1 MAVEV
6 KIPSVGESV
15 AEVTLAS
22 WLVEDGAYVEMDEPI
37 CELETDKASQ
47 ELFAEAA
54 GNITHKVSEGDNL
67 EIGALIAEID
77 DSVAEPASEAVT
89 ENKVSPEP
97 DAKQESKVAVS
108 NSDNYATGHPSPA
121 AAKVLAEKGIDVAN
135 VKGTG
140 VDGRITKE
148 DALAAKKET
157 KESKKVNTVDV
168 SANLSET
175 RQESRLKMSRMR
187 QTIAK
192 RLVAVKN
199 ETAMLTTFNEVDMT
213 EIMSIRKKYKEIF
226 KEKHNIGLGFMS
238 FFTKAVCLA
247 AKEFPAVNGKI
258 VGDEIIT
265 YNYCDI
271 GIAVSTSKGLV
282 VPVIRDADKMTLAQ
296 IEKAIMAYALKAREN
311 KIALED
317 MQGGTFT
324 ITNGGVFGSMLSTPI
339 INGDQ
344 SAILGMHNIV
354 QRPMAVNGNVEI
366 RPIMYLAVSYD
377 HRIVDGKESVSF
389 LYKVKELL
397 EDPARLLLEI

>member
-54 GNITHKVSEGDNL
+54 GNIAHKVSEGDNL

-77 DSVAEPASEAVT
+77 DSVAAPASEAVT
-89 ENKVSPEP
+89 ESKVSPEP
-97 DAKQESKVAVS
+97 DAKQESKEAVS

-168 SANLSET
+168 SANLSES

-271 GIAVSTSKGLV
+271 GIAVSTAKGLV